1 MTASTLAHPFIF
13 DIDGMTCAACSNRI
27 ETVLAATP
35 GVRTSH
41 VNLALERAD
50 VSLEEGVDPAIVL
63 TAISEAGYE
72 ATLRRQGSD
81 MAAQERARADR
92 ARDEARREGWQLAI
106 AVLLALPL
114 MAPMLFT
121 PFGIDLHLKP
131 SWQWLLATPVQF
143 GAGFRF
149 YRGAWRAVR
158 SYSANMD
165 VLVALGTGAAY
176 VFSVVAVIRL
186 GDHAHGHLYFESG
199 AVVVVALLAGKL
211 LEARAKGGTAA
222 AVRTLLKLQPPT
234 ARRLMGETASDVPL
248 ADLCRGERIEIRPG
262 DLVPVDGIV
271 EDGASE
277 VNEALLTGESLPVSK
292 SVSERV
298 IAGTQNG
305 TGRLVVRAT
314 AIGED
319 SVLARMSRAVER
331 AQNARPPVQSQVDR
345 VTSIFVPVVLG
356 LALITF
362 LGWLML
368 TGDLEAALVPAVS
381 VLVIACPCALGLAT
395 PTAIVAGIGAAARA
409 GILLRE
415 PAVIE
420 RAGLVDTVVFDKTG
434 TLTIGRPRLLSVT
447 AVPDDSAQ
455 ARERLLRLAAS
466 AQRPSEHVLGRALIS
481 AASERGLTV
490 EPPADFVAV
499 PGGGIRATIGPHRL
513 ALGTAAL
520 IGDQGSEAERLAAML
535 AERGETPVLVSIDGR
550 FAGAFGLT
558 DTIREAAPA
567 AVEALKGRGM
577 HTILLSGDRPET
589 VAAIAA
595 RLLVDE
601 AHGGID
607 PRGKSAFI
615 AGQKAAGR
623 RVAMVGDGVNDALAL
638 AEADIGIAMGSGS
651 DVAIEAADV
660 ALMRDEPR
668 LVAAALDIAARTKR
682 KVGHNLLF
690 AFVYNVTGI
699 PLAMAGAL
707 SPAFSGAAMAMSS
720 VSVLASA
727 LLLTLWRPAFLSKTP
742 ASR

>member
-1 MTASTLAHPFIF
+1 MTASALSHPFTF
-13 DIDGMTCAACSNRI
+13 DVEGMTCAACSSRI
-27 ETVLAATP
+27 EKVLAATP
-35 GVRTSH
+35 GVRTSQ

-50 VSLEEGVDPAIVL
+50 VSLEEGVDPSVVL

-72 ATLRRQGSD
+72 ASLRRQGSD
-81 MAAQERARADR
+81 MAAQERAREAH
-92 ARDEARREGWQLAI
+92 ARNEAHREGWHLAV
-106 AVLLALPL
+106 ALLLALPL
-114 MAPMLFT
+114 VAPMLLT

-158 SYSANMD
+158 SFSANMD

-176 VFSVVAVIRL
+176 AFSAVAVIRL
-186 GDHAHGHLYFESG
+186 GDHAHDHLYFESG
-199 AVVVVALLAGKL
+199 AVVIVALLAGKL

-222 AVRTLLKLQPPT
+222 AVRALLKLQPPT
-234 ARRLMGETASDVPL
+234 ARRLVGESASEVKL
-248 ADLCRGERIEIRPG
+248 ADLRSGDRIEIRPG
-262 DLVPVDGIV
+262 DLVPVDGVV
-271 EDGASE
+271 EDGISE
-277 VNEALLTGESLPVSK
+277 VNEALLTGERLPVRK
-292 SVSERV
+292 TVAARV

-345 VTSIFVPVVLG
+345 VTSIFVPVVLA
-356 LALITF
+356 LALTTF

-368 TGDLEAALVPAVS
+368 TGDLEQALIPAVS

-420 RAGLVDTVVFDKTG
+420 RAGLIDTVVFDKTG
-434 TLTIGRPRLLSVT
+434 TLTIGHPRLLSVT

-455 ARERLLRLAAS
+455 ARDRLLRLAAS

-481 AASERGLTV
+481 AALERGVAV
-490 EPPADFVAV
+490 EPPAEFVAV
-499 PGGGIRATIGPHRL
+499 PGGGIRANVGQHRL
-513 ALGTAAL
+513 VIGTAAL
-520 IGDQGSEAERLAAML
+520 IGDDGGEAERLAAVI
-535 AERGETPVLVSIDGR
+535 ATRGETPVLVAIDGR
-550 FAGAFGLT
+550 FSGAFGLA
-558 DTIREAAPA
+558 DAMRETASA
-567 AVEALKGRGM
+567 AVDALKMAGIR
-577 HTILLSGDRPET
+577 TILLSGDRPET
-589 VAAIAA
+589 VAAMAA
-595 RLLVDE
+595 RLMVDE

-623 RVAMVGDGVNDALAL
+623 QVAMVGDGVNDALAL

-682 KVGHNLLF
+682 KTSHNLLF
-690 AFVYNVTGI
+690 AFVYNVIGI

-707 SPAFSGAAMAMSS
+707 SPAFAGAAMALSS

-727 LLLTLWRPAFLSKTP
+727 LMLTLWRPVFLSKNP
-742 ASR
+742 

>member
-1 MTASTLAHPFIF
+1 MTASALSHPFTF
-13 DIDGMTCAACSNRI
+13 DVEGMTCAACSSRI
-27 ETVLAATP
+27 EKVLAATP
-35 GVRTSH
+35 GVRGSQ

-50 VSLEEGVDPAIVL
+50 VSLEEGVDPSVVL

-72 ATLRRQGSD
+72 ASLRRQGSD
-81 MAAQERARADR
+81 MAAQERAREAH
-92 ARDEARREGWQLAI
+92 ARNEAHREGWHLAV
-106 AVLLALPL
+106 ALLLALPL
-114 MAPMLFT
+114 VAPMLLT

-158 SYSANMD
+158 SFSANMD

-176 VFSVVAVIRL
+176 AFSAVAVIRL
-186 GDHAHGHLYFESG
+186 GDHAHDHLYFESG
-199 AVVVVALLAGKL
+199 AVVIVALLAGKL

-222 AVRTLLKLQPPT
+222 AVRALLKLQPPT
-234 ARRLMGETASDVPL
+234 ARRLVGESASEVKL
-248 ADLCRGERIEIRPG
+248 ADLRSGDRIEIRPG
-262 DLVPVDGIV
+262 DLVPVDGVV
-271 EDGASE
+271 EDGISE
-277 VNEALLTGESLPVSK
+277 VNEALLTGESLPVRK
-292 SVSERV
+292 TVAARV

-345 VTSIFVPVVLG
+345 VTSIFVPVVLV
-356 LALITF
+356 LALTTF

-368 TGDLEAALVPAVS
+368 TGDLEQALIPAVS

-420 RAGLVDTVVFDKTG
+420 RAGLIDTVVFDKTG
-434 TLTIGRPRLLSVT
+434 TLTIGHPRLLSVT

-455 ARERLLRLAAS
+455 ARDRLLRLAAS

-481 AASERGLTV
+481 AALERGVAV
-490 EPPADFVAV
+490 EPPAEFVAV
-499 PGGGIRATIGPHRL
+499 PGGGIRANVGQHRL
-513 ALGTAAL
+513 VIGTAAL
-520 IGDQGSEAERLAAML
+520 IGDDGGEAERLAAVI
-535 AERGETPVLVSIDGR
+535 ATRGETPVLVAIDGR
-550 FAGAFGLT
+550 FSGAFGLA
-558 DTIREAAPA
+558 DAMRETASA
-567 AVEALKGRGM
+567 AVDALKMAGIR
-577 HTILLSGDRPET
+577 TILLSGDRPET

-595 RLLVDE
+595 RLMVDE

-682 KVGHNLLF
+682 KISHNLLF
-690 AFVYNVTGI
+690 AFVYNVIGI

-707 SPAFSGAAMAMSS
+707 SPAFAGAAMALSS

-727 LLLTLWRPAFLSKTP
+727 LMLTLWRPVFLSKNP
-742 ASR
+742 

>member
-1 MTASTLAHPFIF
+1 MTASALSHPFTF
-13 DIDGMTCAACSNRI
+13 DVEGMTCAACSSRI
-27 ETVLAATP
+27 EKVLAATP
-35 GVRTSH
+35 GVRGSQ

-50 VSLEEGVDPAIVL
+50 VSLEEGVDPSVVL

-72 ATLRRQGSD
+72 ASLRRQGSD
-81 MAAQERARADR
+81 MAAQERAREAH
-92 ARDEARREGWQLAI
+92 ARNEAHREGWHLAV
-106 AVLLALPL
+106 ALLLALPL
-114 MAPMLFT
+114 VAPMLLT

-158 SYSANMD
+158 SFSANMD

-176 VFSVVAVIRL
+176 AFSAVAVIRL
-186 GDHAHGHLYFESG
+186 GDHAHDHLYFESG
-199 AVVVVALLAGKL
+199 AVVIVALLAGKL

-222 AVRTLLKLQPPT
+222 AVRALLKLQPPT
-234 ARRLMGETASDVPL
+234 ARRLVGERASEVKL
-248 ADLCRGERIEIRPG
+248 ADLRSGDRIEIRPG
-262 DLVPVDGIV
+262 DLVPVDGVV
-271 EDGASE
+271 EDGISE
-277 VNEALLTGESLPVSK
+277 VNEALLTGESLPVRK
-292 SVSERV
+292 TVAARV

-345 VTSIFVPVVLG
+345 VTSIFVPVVLA
-356 LALITF
+356 LALTTF

-368 TGDLEAALVPAVS
+368 TGDLEQALIPAVS

-420 RAGLVDTVVFDKTG
+420 RAGLIDTVVFDKTG
-434 TLTIGRPRLLSVT
+434 TLTIGHPRLLSVT

-455 ARERLLRLAAS
+455 ARDRLLRLAAS

-481 AASERGLTV
+481 AALERGVAV
-490 EPPADFVAV
+490 EPPAEFVAV
-499 PGGGIRATIGPHRL
+499 PGGGIRANVGQHRL
-513 ALGTAAL
+513 VIGTAAL
-520 IGDQGSEAERLAAML
+520 IGDDGGEAERLAAVI
-535 AERGETPVLVSIDGR
+535 ATRGETPVLVAIDGR
-550 FAGAFGLT
+550 FSGAFGLA
-558 DTIREAAPA
+558 DAMRETASA
-567 AVEALKGRGM
+567 AVDALKMAGIR
-577 HTILLSGDRPET
+577 TILLSGDRPET

-595 RLLVDE
+595 RLMVDE

-682 KVGHNLLF
+682 KISHNLLF
-690 AFVYNVTGI
+690 AFVYNVIGI

-707 SPAFSGAAMAMSS
+707 SPAFAGAAMALSS

-727 LLLTLWRPAFLSKTP
+727 LMLTLWRPVFLSKNP
-742 ASR
+742 

>member
-1 MTASTLAHPFIF
+1 MTASALSHPFTF
-13 DIDGMTCAACSNRI
+13 DVEGMTCAACSSRI
-27 ETVLAATP
+27 EKVLAATP
-35 GVRTSH
+35 GVRTSQ

-50 VSLEEGVDPAIVL
+50 VSLEEGVDPSVVL

-72 ATLRRQGSD
+72 ASLRRQGSD
-81 MAAQERARADR
+81 MAAQERAREAH
-92 ARDEARREGWQLAI
+92 ARNEAHREGWHLAV
-106 AVLLALPL
+106 ALLLALPL
-114 MAPMLFT
+114 VAPMLLT

-158 SYSANMD
+158 SFSANMD

-176 VFSVVAVIRL
+176 AFSAVAVIRL
-186 GDHAHGHLYFESG
+186 GDHAHDHLYFESG
-199 AVVVVALLAGKL
+199 AVVIVALLAGKL

-222 AVRTLLKLQPPT
+222 AVRALLKLQPPT
-234 ARRLMGETASDVPL
+234 ARRLVGESASEVKL
-248 ADLCRGERIEIRPG
+248 ADLRSGDRIEIRPG
-262 DLVPVDGIV
+262 DLVPVDGVV
-271 EDGASE
+271 EDGISE
-277 VNEALLTGESLPVSK
+277 VNEALLTGESLPVRK
-292 SVSERV
+292 TVAARV

-345 VTSIFVPVVLG
+345 VTSIFVPVVLA
-356 LALITF
+356 LALTTF

-368 TGDLEAALVPAVS
+368 TGDLEQALIPAVS

-420 RAGLVDTVVFDKTG
+420 RAGLIDTVVFDKTG
-434 TLTIGRPRLLSVT
+434 TLTIGHPRLLSVT

-455 ARERLLRLAAS
+455 ARDRLLRLAAS

-481 AASERGLTV
+481 AALERGVAV
-490 EPPADFVAV
+490 EPPAEFVAV
-499 PGGGIRATIGPHRL
+499 PGGGIRANVGQHRL
-513 ALGTAAL
+513 VIGTAAL
-520 IGDQGSEAERLAAML
+520 IGDDGGEAERLAAVI
-535 AERGETPVLVSIDGR
+535 ATRGETPVLVAIDGR
-550 FAGAFGLT
+550 FSGAFGLA
-558 DTIREAAPA
+558 DAMRETASA
-567 AVEALKGRGM
+567 AVDALKMAGIR
-577 HTILLSGDRPET
+577 TILLSGDRPET
-589 VAAIAA
+589 VAAMAA
-595 RLLVDE
+595 RLMVDE

-623 RVAMVGDGVNDALAL
+623 QVAMVGDGVNDALAL

-682 KVGHNLLF
+682 KISHNLLF
-690 AFVYNVTGI
+690 AFVYNVIGI

-707 SPAFSGAAMAMSS
+707 SPAFAGAAMALSS

-727 LLLTLWRPAFLSKTP
+727 LMLTLWRPVFLSKNP
-742 ASR
+742 

>member
-1 MTASTLAHPFIF
+1 MTASALSHPFTF
-13 DIDGMTCAACSNRI
+13 DVEGMTCAACSSRI
-27 ETVLAATP
+27 EKVLAATP
-35 GVRTSH
+35 GVRTSQ

-50 VSLEEGVDPAIVL
+50 VSLEEGVDPSVVL

-72 ATLRRQGSD
+72 ASLRRQGSD
-81 MAAQERARADR
+81 MAAQERAREAH
-92 ARDEARREGWQLAI
+92 ARNEAHREGWHLAV
-106 AVLLALPL
+106 ALLLALPL
-114 MAPMLFT
+114 VAPMLLT

-158 SYSANMD
+158 SFSANMD

-176 VFSVVAVIRL
+176 AFSAVAVIRL
-186 GDHAHGHLYFESG
+186 GDHAHDHLYFESG
-199 AVVVVALLAGKL
+199 AVVIVALLAGKL

-222 AVRTLLKLQPPT
+222 AVRALLKLQPPT
-234 ARRLMGETASDVPL
+234 ARRLVGESASEVKL
-248 ADLCRGERIEIRPG
+248 ADLRSGDRIEIRPG
-262 DLVPVDGIV
+262 DLVPVDGVV
-271 EDGASE
+271 EDGISE
-277 VNEALLTGESLPVSK
+277 VNEALLTGERLPVRK
-292 SVSERV
+292 TVAARV

-345 VTSIFVPVVLG
+345 VTSIFVPVVLA
-356 LALITF
+356 LALTTF

-368 TGDLEAALVPAVS
+368 TGDLEQALIPAVS

-420 RAGLVDTVVFDKTG
+420 RAGLIDTVVFDKTG
-434 TLTIGRPRLLSVT
+434 TLTIGHPRLLSVT

-455 ARERLLRLAAS
+455 ARDRLLRLAAS

-481 AASERGLTV
+481 AALERGVAV
-490 EPPADFVAV
+490 EPPAEFVAV
-499 PGGGIRATIGPHRL
+499 PGGGIRANVGQHRL
-513 ALGTAAL
+513 VIGTAAL
-520 IGDQGSEAERLAAML
+520 IGDDGGEAERLAAVI
-535 AERGETPVLVSIDGR
+535 ATRGETPVLVAIDGR
-550 FAGAFGLT
+550 FSGAFGLA
-558 DTIREAAPA
+558 DAMRETASA
-567 AVEALKGRGM
+567 AVDALKMAGIR
-577 HTILLSGDRPET
+577 TILLSGDRPET
-589 VAAIAA
+589 VAAMAA
-595 RLLVDE
+595 RLMVDE

-623 RVAMVGDGVNDALAL
+623 QVAMVGDGVNDALAL

-682 KVGHNLLF
+682 KISHNLLF
-690 AFVYNVTGI
+690 AFVYNVIGI

-707 SPAFSGAAMAMSS
+707 SPAFAGAAMALSS

-727 LLLTLWRPAFLSKTP
+727 LMLTLWRPVFLSKNP
-742 ASR
+742 

>member
-1 MTASTLAHPFIF
+1 MTASALSHPFTF
-13 DIDGMTCAACSNRI
+13 DVEGMTCAACSSRI
-27 ETVLAATP
+27 EKVLAATP
-35 GVRTSH
+35 GVRTSQ

-50 VSLEEGVDPAIVL
+50 VSLEEGVDPSVVL

-72 ATLRRQGSD
+72 ASLRRQGSD
-81 MAAQERARADR
+81 MAAQERAREAH
-92 ARDEARREGWQLAI
+92 ARNEAHREGWQLAI
-106 AVLLALPL
+106 ALLLALPL
-114 MAPMLFT
+114 VAPMLLT

-158 SYSANMD
+158 SFSANMD

-176 VFSVVAVIRL
+176 AFSAVAVIRL
-186 GDHAHGHLYFESG
+186 GDHAHDHLYFEGG
-199 AVVVVALLAGKL
+199 AVVIVVLLAGKL

-222 AVRTLLKLQPPT
+222 AVRALLKLQPPT
-234 ARRLMGETASDVPL
+234 ARRLEGETASDVKL
-248 ADLCRGERIEIRPG
+248 ADLRVNDRIEIRPG
-262 DLVPVDGIV
+262 DLVPVDGVV
-271 EDGASE
+271 EDGISD
-277 VNEALLTGESLPVSK
+277 VNEALLTGESLPVNK
-292 SVSERV
+292 TVSSRV

-305 TGRLVVRAT
+305 TGRLVIRAT

-345 VTSIFVPVVLG
+345 VTSIFVPVVLV

-368 TGDLEAALVPAVS
+368 TGDLEQALIPAVS

-420 RAGLVDTVVFDKTG
+420 RAGLIDTVVFDKTG
-434 TLTIGRPRLLSVT
+434 TLTMGHPRLLSVK

-455 ARERLLRLAAS
+455 ARDRLLRLAAS

-481 AASERGLTV
+481 AALERGLAV
-490 EPPADFVAV
+490 EPPAEFVAV
-499 PGGGIRATIGPHRL
+499 PGGGIRAKVGQHRL
-513 ALGTAAL
+513 VIGTAAL
-520 IGDQGSEAERLAAML
+520 IGDEGGEAERLAAVI
-535 AERGETPVLVSIDGR
+535 ATRGETPVLVAIDER
-550 FAGAFGLT
+550 FSGAFGLADMMRKT
-558 DTIREAAPA
+558 APQ
-567 AVEALKGRGM
+567 AVDALKRTGIR
-577 HTILLSGDRPET
+577 TILLSGDRAET

-595 RLLVDE
+595 RLMVDE

-623 RVAMVGDGVNDALAL
+623 QVAMVGDGVNDALAL

-682 KVGHNLLF
+682 KISHNLLF
-690 AFVYNVTGI
+690 AFVYNVIGI

-707 SPAFSGAAMAMSS
+707 SPAFAGAAMALSS

-727 LLLTLWRPAFLSKTP
+727 LMLTLWRPVFLSKNP
-742 ASR
+742 